1 MTIILKEAFLKNIS
15 GHYGST
21 NIALPK
27 SLSYNL
33 EFGIELKLTIC
44 ITAHYLQ
51 HGNIYFNQ
59 KGWSVLCKTKD
70 EHSLIPFSK
79 HSLYSL
85 RFELK
90 SNYMLCATV
99 FTIVVMHKNV

>member
-1 MTIILKEAFLKNIS
+1 MYGGHSSTIFARYFANF
-15 GHYGST
+15 
-21 NIALPK
+21 

-85 RFELK
+85 RFELN